1 MSSSVL
7 SSSRLA
13 AAAGARSDL
22 PLPPL
27 KIHAASSRSGS
38 PRDSESPAAL
48 SAESPA
54 AAVSAFSAAST
65 PTSARSPPF
74 SAPTPTSTTPRPDP
88 TTTTSTPSKS
98 ASNSTSH
105 LQHHA
110 RPSVPPKPSSS
121 SQSQQQQS
129 ARLAIQ
135 PAPARKSLPNSSL
148 ALAVAAGPATPVDK
162 MSMASV
168 ISPMPGPPVA
178 KPPMSMTTKEWVIP
192 PRPKPGRKPATDT
205 PPTKRKAQNR
215 AAQRAFRE
223 RRAARVGELEEQ
235 LEAESQEHDK
245 VQQALQDKIRRLEMD
260 AQALQSRCEVLENML
275 DKERAERSKEVDV
288 LRRRLHEA
296 AQEHPRQQSLPSLA
310 SVPHGQHTFAPQPL
324 RHHRPSAPSARL
336 HDGRASTSSLRS
348 VVSPN
353 HSGSDNTPH
362 RPATTHSFSI
372 SQIISP
378 PEDIEQAPTGCGNC
392 EPTGPCACADEAIAS
407 VNVGCGNCTLGSR
420 CQCLEEVLNGS
431 HLDSG
436 SRHNSIVEPPPSQST
451 SRTAKRPI
459 RSISPSSVA
468 PEEKRPRGSLAQDTE
483 IDFTAMFSR
492 KPKSQPQPR
501 ALTAPK
507 LPTPAVAQNV
517 NTPQSSAP
525 SPYSLAT
532 LAPIESHAAD
542 SPRPEDRCGFC
553 EDGTYCVCAEAA
565 ANANNSQ
572 APAQTEPLTLPSLNS
587 AGFPV
592 SQQTHTP
599 PPSEGDAIGYEILP
613 DGSVKLPS
621 LKGLHSRNKPI
632 ASALAT
638 SKPAGGCGPGGPGT
652 CAQCLSDPKSGLF
665 CRSLAANFKK
675 SGEASGGCCGGGGP
689 GGCCK
694 DKNVA
699 AAAKEKSGNAL
710 SLSCADAYK
719 TLASHK
725 HFSEAA
731 DDINTW
737 LPLLRVA
744 PKPREPTLGKDGS
757 SRTPIEVEAA
767 SIMSVLKG
775 FDVRF
780 GRGE

>member
-1 MSSSVL
+1 
-7 SSSRLA
+7 
-13 AAAGARSDL
+13 
-22 PLPPL
+22 
-27 KIHAASSRSGS
+27 
-38 PRDSESPAAL
+38 
-48 SAESPA
+48 
-54 AAVSAFSAAST
+54 
-65 PTSARSPPF
+65 
-74 SAPTPTSTTPRPDP
+74 
-88 TTTTSTPSKS
+88 
-98 ASNSTSH
+98 
-105 LQHHA
+105 
-110 RPSVPPKPSSS
+110 
-121 SQSQQQQS
+121 
-129 ARLAIQ
+129 
-135 PAPARKSLPNSSL
+135 
-148 ALAVAAGPATPVDK
+148 
-162 MSMASV
+162 
-168 ISPMPGPPVA
+168 
-178 KPPMSMTTKEWVIP
+178 MSMTTKEWVIP

-235 LEAESQEHDK
+235 LEAENLEHEK
-245 VQQALQDKIRRLEMD
+245 ALQALQDKIRRLEMD

-288 LRRRLHEA
+288 LRRRLHDA
-296 AQEHPRQQSLPSLA
+296 TQQQHPRQQSLPSLA
-310 SVPHGQHTFAPQPL
+310 SVPHAQHTFAPQPL
-324 RHHRPSAPSARL
+324 RHHRPSAPSARV
-336 HDGRASTSSLRS
+336 HEGRASTSSLTS
-348 VVSPN
+348 AVSPN
-353 HSGSDNTPH
+353 DNNTPH

-420 CQCLEEVLNGS
+420 CQCLEEVLNGG
-431 HLDSG
+431 HLVS
-436 SRHNSIVEPPPSQST
+436 STRSNSLADPPQQST
-451 SRTAKRPI
+451 SRTAKRTI
-459 RSISPSSVA
+459 RSISPSSMA
-468 PEEKRPRGSLAQDTE
+468 PEEKRPRGSLTLATE

-492 KPKSQPQPR
+492 KPKAQPQPQPR
-501 ALTAPK
+501 SVTAAK
-507 LPTPAVAQNV
+507 LPTPAAIHNAS
-517 NTPQSSAP
+517 TPQSNAP

-532 LAPIESHAAD
+532 LAPMDSHSVD

-565 ANANNSQ
+565 ANALNSQ
-572 APAQTEPLTLPSLNS
+572 PPPQAESVTLPSINS
-587 AGFPV
+587 AGFPI
-592 SQQTHTP
+592 SQQTRTP

-621 LKGLHSRNKPI
+621 LKGLHARNKPGVA
-632 ASALAT
+632 ASAL

-675 SGEASGGCCGGGGP
+675 NGESSGGCCGGGGP

-694 DKNVA
+694 DKSNA
-699 AAAKEKSGNAL
+699 NANKSDVGV

-737 LPLLRVA
+737 LPLLRAA

>member
-1 MSSSVL
+1 
-7 SSSRLA
+7 
-13 AAAGARSDL
+13 
-22 PLPPL
+22 
-27 KIHAASSRSGS
+27 
-38 PRDSESPAAL
+38 
-48 SAESPA
+48 
-54 AAVSAFSAAST
+54 
-65 PTSARSPPF
+65 
-74 SAPTPTSTTPRPDP
+74 
-88 TTTTSTPSKS
+88 
-98 ASNSTSH
+98 
-105 LQHHA
+105 
-110 RPSVPPKPSSS
+110 
-121 SQSQQQQS
+121 
-129 ARLAIQ
+129 
-135 PAPARKSLPNSSL
+135 
-148 ALAVAAGPATPVDK
+148 
-162 MSMASV
+162 
-168 ISPMPGPPVA
+168 
-178 KPPMSMTTKEWVIP
+178 MSMTTKEWVIP

-235 LEAESQEHDK
+235 LEAENLEHEK
-245 VQQALQDKIRRLEMD
+245 AQQALNDKIHRLEMD

-275 DKERAERSKEVDV
+275 DKERAERSKEVES

-296 AQEHPRQQSLPSLA
+296 TQQHPRQQSLPSLA
-310 SVPHGQHTFAPQPL
+310 SVSHGQHTFAPQPL
-324 RHHRPSAPSARL
+324 RHHRPSAPTARA
-336 HDGRASTSSLRS
+336 HDGRASTSSLTS
-348 VVSPN
+348 ALAS
-353 HSGSDNTPH
+353 STTSTTPH

-378 PEDIEQAPTGCGNC
+378 PDDIEQAPTGCGNC
-392 EPTGPCACADEAIAS
+392 EPTGPCACAEEAIAS
-407 VNVGCGNCTLGSR
+407 VSVGCGNCTLGSR
-420 CQCLEEVLNGS
+420 CQCLEEVLNGD
-431 HLDSG
+431 HLDMG
-436 SRHNSIVEPPPSQST
+436 SRSDSLADPPQQSS
-451 SRTAKRPI
+451 SRTAKRTI
-459 RSISPSSVA
+459 RSISPSSMA
-468 PEEKRPRGSLAQDTE
+468 PEEKRPRGSLALATE
-483 IDFTAMFSR
+483 TDFTAMFSR
-492 KPKSQPQPR
+492 KPKAPTPSQPPPQR
-501 ALTAPK
+501 VDTAK
-507 LPTPAVAQNV
+507 LPAPAAIHNSA

-532 LAPIESHAAD
+532 LAPIEPHGVE

-565 ANANNSQ
+565 ANANNAQQATSQ
-572 APAQTEPLTLPSLNS
+572 TASLTLPSINS

-621 LKGLHSRNKPI
+621 LKGLQSRNKPGPGST
-632 ASALAT
+632 AAL
-638 SKPAGGCGPGGPGT
+638 SKPAGGCGSGGPGT

-665 CRSLAANFKK
+665 CRSLAANFNKK
-675 SGEASGGCCGGGGP
+675 GEFSGGCCGGGGP

-694 DKNVA
+694 DRNNAGPASA
-699 AAAKEKSGNAL
+699 ATGSDKGNIGV

-725 HFSEAA
+725 HFGEAA

-737 LPLLRVA
+737 LPLLRAA

>member
-1 MSSSVL
+1 MASAMSSK
-7 SSSRLA
+7 
-13 AAAGARSDL
+13 AAGAGIT
-22 PLPPL
+22 LPPL
-27 KIHAASSRSGS
+27 KIHAPSSISS
-38 PRDSESPAAL
+38 PRNAESMSPAL
-48 SAESPA
+48 SLSLQSP
-54 AAVSAFSAAST
+54 AAVSAPSAAST
-65 PTSARSPPF
+65 PTIAPSPPLN
-74 SAPTPTSTTPRPDP
+74 APTPTSTAPGPAS
-88 TTTTSTPSKS
+88 TSTSTSSSNSKS
-98 ASNSTSH
+98 SSH
-105 LQHHA
+105 HPHQTRPCIATQPQPQPQPQQHPA
-110 RPSVPPKPSSS
+110 RP
-121 SQSQQQQS
+121 
-129 ARLAIQ
+129 AIK
-135 PAPARKSLPNSSL
+135 PAPARKSLPNASL
-148 ALAVAAGPATPVDK
+148 ALAVAVGPAPPVDK

-178 KPPMSMTTKEWVIP
+178 KAPMSMTTKEWVIP

-235 LEAESQEHDK
+235 LEAESQEHEK
-245 VQQALQDKIRRLEMD
+245 AQQALQDKVRRLEMD

-296 AQEHPRQQSLPSLA
+296 TQQHPRQQSLPSLA

-324 RHHRPSAPSARL
+324 RHHRPSVPSARA
-336 HDGRASTSSLRS
+336 HDGRASTSSLTS
-348 VVSPN
+348 AVSPN
-353 HSGSDNTPH
+353 HSSNSHHTPH

-431 HLDSG
+431 HLGSG
-436 SRHNSIVEPPPSQST
+436 SRSNSLADPSQQST
-451 SRTAKRPI
+451 SRTGKRTI
-459 RSISPSSVA
+459 RSISPSSTA
-468 PEEKRPRGSLAQDTE
+468 PEEKRPRGSLTLATE
-483 IDFTAMFSR
+483 TDFTAMFSR
-492 KPKSQPQPR
+492 KPKPQPQSQG
-501 ALTAPK
+501 LITATM
-507 LPTPAVAQNV
+507 PTPAAVHNAS
-517 NTPQSSAP
+517 TPQSSAP

-532 LAPIESHAAD
+532 LAPIEPHAVE

-553 EDGTYCVCAEAA
+553 EDGTYCVCADAA
-565 ANANNSQ
+565 ANANNTQ
-572 APAQTEPLTLPSLNS
+572 PPPPTESLTLPSINS

-592 SQQTHTP
+592 SQQTRTP

-621 LKGLHSRNKPI
+621 LKGLHPR
-632 ASALAT
+632 
-638 SKPAGGCGPGGPGT
+638 SKPAAVATVLPKPTRGCGPGGPGT

-675 SGEASGGCCGGGGP
+675 NGESSGGCCGGGGP

-694 DKNVA
+694 DKNNA
-699 AAAKEKSGNAL
+699 AANDKTDMGL

-737 LPLLRVA
+737 LPLLRAA